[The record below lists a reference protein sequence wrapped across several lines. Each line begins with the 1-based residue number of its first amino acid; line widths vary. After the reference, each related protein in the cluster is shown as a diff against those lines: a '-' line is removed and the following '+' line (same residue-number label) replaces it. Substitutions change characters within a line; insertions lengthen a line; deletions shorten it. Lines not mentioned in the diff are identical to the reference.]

1 MDMGVTSD
9 KLSKVITYEEPV
21 TEPVWTDI
29 ATAQDWMNIRNNLN
43 GFYRLTADVDLYAE
57 QYSPIG
63 NTDTPFKGYI
73 DGQNHTVRCPEIN
86 GGDRIGLFGFADGA
100 HFVNLRFTEA
110 YVQGGA
116 DVGVLIG
123 RGKGVTVEH
132 VVFDK
137 GDYQTEVG
145 GRDHVGVVAGMLESG
160 KLSTIKDVYVV
171 DGKVLSTEWQAA
183 GLVGI
188 ICDTRIIN
196 SYYTGTVAITHVDRL
211 TANNR
216 DAAGIVARTEGGK
229 NFLNGVVSLA
239 TEVLSA
245 SGNEFI
251 SFNGGGYIVID
262 STTCFARNDMAFDP
276 IFDPNRGGQYTRATS
291 SMKRP
296 LADFRGYSL
305 YHTAGWDMTNV
316 WGIPIGGGFPIFRTI
331 AGAQFEIDQSAV
343 PTVNSGNDL
352 KVYSVSGN
360 VIMSASQLTAVW
372 IYNLQGSLV
381 ARTDV
386 NGTQTIKLPNAVYI
400 VKSVANGNV
409 KAVKI
414 INR

>member
-1 MDMGVTSD
+1 M
-9 KLSKVITYEEPV
+9 
-21 TEPVWTDI
+21 
-29 ATAQDWMNIRNNLN
+29 
-43 GFYRLTADVDLYAE
+43 
-57 QYSPIG
+57 
-63 NTDTPFKGYI
+63 
-73 DGQNHTVRCPEIN
+73 
-86 GGDRIGLFGFADGA
+86 
-100 HFVNLRFTEA
+100 NLRFTEA

-137 GDYQTEVG
+137 GEYQTEVG

-188 ICDTRIIN
+188 VCDTRIIN
-196 SYYTGTVAITHVDRL
+196 SYYTGTVAITHAERL

-216 DAAGIVARTEGGK
+216 DASGIVARTEGGK
-229 NFLNGVVSLA
+229 NFMKGVVSLA

-262 STTCFARNDMAFDP
+262 STTCFARNDMVLDP

-291 SMKRP
+291 AMKLP
-296 LADFRGYSL
+296 VDEFKAYPL
-305 YHTAGWDMTNV
+305 YHRAGWDMTSV
-316 WGIPIGGGFPIFRTI
+316 WGIPKGGGFPIFRTI
-331 AGAQFEIDQSAV
+331 SGAQFELDESAV
-343 PTVNSGNDL
+343 PETGKENDL
-352 KVYSVSGN
+352 RVYSVDGN
-360 VIMSASQLTAVW
+360 VVMKASQPTAVW

-381 ARTDV
+381 ERTDI
-386 NGTQTIKLPNAVYI
+386 NGTQTIALPRAVYI
-400 VKSVANGNV
+400 VKSAADGVV